1 MKRLTRGVGNFS
13 GGRLKGR
20 DISIRFAGI
29 IFVDQKVGGGGLG
42 IRPAKLIN
50 QASLMKVGWNLM
62 AKKDDLWVKIIR
74 AKYKCGDDLIPKI
87 NGEELGPTSGGEFAK
102 SGRV

>member
-1 MKRLTRGVGNFS
+1 
-13 GGRLKGR
+13 
-20 DISIRFAGI
+20 
-29 IFVDQKVGGGGLG
+29 
-42 IRPAKLIN
+42 
-50 QASLMKVGWNLM
+50 MKVGWNLM